1 MKWSITMTPVSAALN
16 AWTWTAV
23 RADQENVLMG
33 DQAYATKEAART
45 SAHAAIQEYEDSA
58 MVVRDATVTEEFTPE
73 GVDPEAAPL
82 VVE

>member
-1 MKWSITMTPVSAALN
+1 MKWNITMTPVSPALN

-33 DQAYATKEAART
+33 DASYATQEAART
-45 SAHAAIQEYEDSA
+45 SARAAIQEYEDNV

-73 GVDPEAAPL
+73 GVE
-82 VVE
+82 